1 MAQRSHVLA
10 ETPEID
16 LAVLAAEVAELE
28 EYIIK
33 GEVYRTLRVPTASG
47 VQQVQMSGGDV
58 LTRLFRLEG
67 ERELLPVDQR
77 SRVKDVAL
85 QARSVIYSLRTRFH
99 DLLKREIKTR
109 LDSLNWFL
117 DDVMGDPK
125 RARAE
130 YPYEVRNRQR
140 IAVMVDE
147 LGDDLTPDLKAE
159 LKRIDE
165 RIRLIVKPATFLWDS
180 RLEPLFPRERYWYLY
195 VSP

>member
-77 SRVKDVAL
+77 SRVKELAL

-180 RLEPLFPRERYWYLY
+180 RLEPLFPREHYWYLY

>member
-77 SRVKDVAL
+77 SRVKELAL
-85 QARSVIYSLRTRFH
+85 QARSTIYSLRTRFH

-180 RLEPLFPRERYWYLY
+180 RLEPLFPREHYWYLY